1 MDCLNN
7 YRPNDFSLTKDHCT
21 IDRSRNMEKKFRH
34 AVVDWVNWACDKQGI
49 DQKRTTQ
56 WIIYPDHY
64 YKKVVFGSKH
74 WPMHLPIGYVFI
86 SFIRSTRLEI
96 VKLDDHKEA
105 FDVFIQSGT
114 IRDDMFKAFD
124 RGEFYN
130 LPGPASN
137 ELFTEMEDAANA
149 LYGSPDPAPKESIQ
163 KNLWQIK
170 KA

>member
-1 MDCLNN
+1 
-7 YRPNDFSLTKDHCT
+7 
-21 IDRSRNMEKKFRH
+21 
-34 AVVDWVNWACDKQGI
+34 
-49 DQKRTTQ
+49 
-56 WIIYPDHY
+56 
-64 YKKVVFGSKH
+64 
-74 WPMHLPIGYVFI
+74 VFI

-114 IRDDMFKAFD
+114 IREDMFKAFD

-163 KNLWQIK
+163 KNLW
-170 KA
+170 

>member
-1 MDCLNN
+1 MNDMDCLNN

-74 WPMHLPIGYVFI
+74 WPMHLPIGYVFVNYP
-86 SFIRSTRLEI
+86 SAAEPTEW
-96 VKLDDHKEA
+96 
-105 FDVFIQSGT
+105 
-114 IRDDMFKAFD
+114 
-124 RGEFYN
+124 
-130 LPGPASN
+130 ASN
-137 ELFTEMEDAANA
+137 FVEVCWL
-149 LYGSPDPAPKESIQ
+149 S
-163 KNLWQIK
+163 
-170 KA
+170 